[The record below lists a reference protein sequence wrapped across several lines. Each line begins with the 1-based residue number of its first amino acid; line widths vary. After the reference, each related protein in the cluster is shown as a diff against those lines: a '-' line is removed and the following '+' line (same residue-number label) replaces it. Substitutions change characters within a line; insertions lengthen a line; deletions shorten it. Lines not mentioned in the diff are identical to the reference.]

1 MLVSIIPGM
10 LDGSLSVAHFQSTYV
25 CEAPVNGLDT
35 VNGHLDWGQ
44 IEAVTVHTNIKTRM
58 KR

>member
-1 MLVSIIPGM
+1 MAACLWLI
-10 LDGSLSVAHFQSTYV
+10 FQSTYV